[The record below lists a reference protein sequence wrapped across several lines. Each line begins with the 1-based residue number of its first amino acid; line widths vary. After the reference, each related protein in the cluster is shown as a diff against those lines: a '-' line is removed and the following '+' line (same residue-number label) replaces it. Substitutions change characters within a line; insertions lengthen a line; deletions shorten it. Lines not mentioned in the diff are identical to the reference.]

1 MLDGDFPDREAMM
14 EIAEVNSGKPSLSY
28 VRCPS
33 DYSSRLKQIGLKYFQ
48 RDLRFYA
55 HIVLEVRK
63 LLILEDRTS
72 QGWYNTTKPEETA
85 GCGAHNAT
93 AKDCQLQHELCLS
106 DHFAS
111 ISEHLGFI
119 CLHGRDKLHLSS
131 LDSRQCAAE

>member
-33 DYSSRLKQIGLKYFQ
+33 DYSSWLKQIGLKYFQ
-48 RDLRFYA
+48 RYLRFYA

-72 QGWYNTTKPEETA
+72 
-85 GCGAHNAT
+85 
-93 AKDCQLQHELCLS
+93 
-106 DHFAS
+106 
-111 ISEHLGFI
+111 
-119 CLHGRDKLHLSS
+119 
-131 LDSRQCAAE
+131 